1 LIIHVT
7 FGTTWG
13 TYHIESKTKRMTNQ
27 QTEFM
32 VLYEP
37 LHRRLNNYCRSI
49 ASNRADAHDLLNDT
63 LLAAYEQFE
72 KLENRDRFGGY
83 LFTIASN
90 LFKKQLRRKK
100 FRGTYDE
107 KESLMLEDLAAN
119 TETRAELSIVMQKME
134 LLPSLQREALI
145 LFHISDLPLEEIRN
159 IQGGSLS
166 AVKQRIKRGRER
178 LMQLCTERQQTVI
191 TLFF

>member
-1 LIIHVT
+1 
-7 FGTTWG
+7 
-13 TYHIESKTKRMTNQ
+13 MTNQ

-32 VLYEP
+32 ALYEP
-37 LHRRLNNYCRSI
+37 LHKRLSNYCRSM
-49 ASNRADAHDLLNDT
+49 ARNRADADDLLSDT
-63 LLAAYEQFE
+63 VLAAYEQFE
-72 KLENRDRFGGY
+72 KLENRDRFAGY

-100 FRGTYDE
+100 FSGKYDE
-107 KESLMLEDLAAN
+107 KEALLMEDLGIDA
-119 TETRAELSIVMQKME
+119 ETRTELSIVMQKME
-134 LLPSLQREALI
+134 LLPNLQREALI
-145 LFHISDLPLEEIRN
+145 LFHISDIALEEIRN

-178 LMQLCTERQQTVI
+178 LMQLCTERQQIVI

>member
-1 LIIHVT
+1 
-7 FGTTWG
+7 
-13 TYHIESKTKRMTNQ
+13 MTNY

-32 VLYEP
+32 ALYEP
-37 LHRRLNNYCRSI
+37 LHNRLSNYCRSM
-49 ASNRADAHDLLNDT
+49 ARNRADANDLLHDT
-63 LLAAYEQFE
+63 VVAAYEQFE
-72 KLENRDRFGGY
+72 KLENRDRFAGY

-100 FRGTYDE
+100 LSGRYDE
-107 KESLMLEDLAAN
+107 KAALLIEDLAVDA
-119 TETRAELSIVMQKME
+119 ESRAELSIVMQKME
-134 LLPSLQREALI
+134 QLPALQREALI

-178 LMQLCTERQQTVI
+178 LMQLCTERQQHII

>member
-1 LIIHVT
+1 M
-7 FGTTWG
+7 
-13 TYHIESKTKRMTNQ
+13 TKQ

-32 VLYEP
+32 ALYGP
-37 LHRRLNNYCRSI
+37 LHQRLSNYCRNM
-49 ASNRADAHDLLNDT
+49 ARNRADAEDLLHNT
-63 LLAAYEQFE
+63 VVAAYEQFE
-72 KLENRDRFGGY
+72 QLENPNRFAGY

-100 FRGTYDE
+100 FNGRYDE
-107 KESLMLEDLAAN
+107 KEALLIEDLAVDA
-119 TETRAELSIVMQKME
+119 ESRAELSIVMQKME
-134 LLPSLQREALI
+134 LLPALQREALI

-178 LMQLCTERQQTVI
+178 LMQLCTERQQVLI
-191 TLFF
+191 TLLF

>member
-1 LIIHVT
+1 
-7 FGTTWG
+7 
-13 TYHIESKTKRMTNQ
+13 MTNQ

-32 VLYEP
+32 ALYGP
-37 LHRRLNNYCRSI
+37 HHIKLSNYCRSM
-49 ASNRADAHDLLNDT
+49 ARNRADADDLLNDT
-63 LLAAYEQFE
+63 ILAAYAQFD
-72 KLENRDRFGGY
+72 KLENRERFAGY

-100 FRGTYDE
+100 FRGKYDE
-107 KESLMLEDLAAN
+107 KEALMLEDLAAD

-134 LLPSLQREALI
+134 LLPGLQREALI
-145 LFHISDLPLEEIRN
+145 LFHISDLPMEEIRN

-178 LMQLCTERQQTVI
+178 LMQLCTERQQILI

>member
-1 LIIHVT
+1 
-7 FGTTWG
+7 
-13 TYHIESKTKRMTNQ
+13 MTNQ

-32 VLYEP
+32 RLYEP
-37 LHRRLNNYCRSI
+37 LHRRLSNYCRSM
-49 ASNRADAHDLLNDT
+49 SRNRSDADDLLNDT
-63 LLAAYEQFE
+63 ILAAYEQFD
-72 KLENRDRFGGY
+72 KLENPVRFAGY

-90 LFKKQLRRKK
+90 LFKKQLRRKR
-100 FRGTYDE
+100 FRGKYDE
-107 KESLMLEDLAAN
+107 KEALLLEDLSID

-134 LLPSLQREALI
+134 LLPSLQREVLI

>member
-1 LIIHVT
+1 
-7 FGTTWG
+7 
-13 TYHIESKTKRMTNQ
+13 MTNQ

-32 VLYEP
+32 ALYKP
-37 LHRRLNNYCRSI
+37 LHQRLSNYCRSM
-49 ASNRADAHDLLNDT
+49 AHNRSDAGDLLNDT
-63 LLAAYEQFE
+63 LLAAYEQFGQ
-72 KLENRDRFGGY
+72 LENPDRFAGY

-100 FRGTYDE
+100 FRGKYDE
-107 KESLMLEDLAAN
+107 KEALMMEDLSID
-119 TETRAELSIVMQKME
+119 TETRVELSIVMQKME
-134 LLPSLQREALI
+134 LLPAQQREALI

-178 LMQLCTERQQTVI
+178 LMQLCTERQQI
-191 TLFF
+191 LINLFF

>member
-1 LIIHVT
+1 
-7 FGTTWG
+7 
-13 TYHIESKTKRMTNQ
+13 MTNQ

-32 VLYEP
+32 ALYEP
-37 LHRRLNNYCRSI
+37 LHQRLSNYCRSM
-49 ASNRADAHDLLNDT
+49 AHNRDDAGDLLNVT
-63 LLAAYEQFE
+63 LLAAYEQFGQ
-72 KLENRDRFGGY
+72 LENPDRFAGY

-100 FRGTYDE
+100 FRGKYDE
-107 KESLMLEDLAAN
+107 KEALMMKDLSID

-134 LLPSLQREALI
+134 LLPNLQREALI

-166 AVKQRIKRGRER
+166 AVKQRIKCSRER
-178 LMQLCTERQQTVI
+178 LMQMCIERQRQVI
-191 TLFF
+191 TLIF

>member
-1 LIIHVT
+1 
-7 FGTTWG
+7 
-13 TYHIESKTKRMTNQ
+13 MTGPQNQ
-27 QTEFM
+27 FM
-32 VLYEP
+32 ALYGP
-37 LHRRLNNYCRSI
+37 LHQRLSNYCRSM
-49 ASNRADAHDLLNDT
+49 ARNRTDADDLLHDT
-63 LLAAYEQFE
+63 ILAAYSQFE
-72 KLENRDRFGGY
+72 ELENPDRFAGY

-100 FRGTYDE
+100 FRGRYDE
-107 KESLMLEDLAAN
+107 KEALMLEDLAADN
-119 TETRAELSIVMQKME
+119 ETRAELSLIMQKME
-134 LLPSLQREALI
+134 LLPALQREALI
-145 LFHISDLPLEEIRN
+145 LFHISDLPMEEIRN

>member
-1 LIIHVT
+1 
-7 FGTTWG
+7 
-13 TYHIESKTKRMTNQ
+13 MTNQ

-32 VLYEP
+32 ALYEP
-37 LHRRLNNYCRSI
+37 LHQRLSNYCRSM
-49 ASNRADAHDLLNDT
+49 ARNRSDAGDLLNDT
-63 LLAAYEQFE
+63 ILAAYEQFGQ
-72 KLENRDRFGGY
+72 LEHPDRFAGY

-100 FRGTYDE
+100 FRGKYDE
-107 KESLMLEDLAAN
+107 KEALMLEDLAAD
-119 TETRAELSIVMQKME
+119 TETRAELSVVMQKME
-134 LLPSLQREALI
+134 LLPGLQREALI

-178 LMQLCTERQQTVI
+178 LMQLCTERQQFFV

>member
-1 LIIHVT
+1 
-7 FGTTWG
+7 
-13 TYHIESKTKRMTNQ
+13 MTNQ

-32 VLYEP
+32 ALYEP
-37 LHRRLNNYCRSI
+37 QHKRLSNYCRSM
-49 ASNRADAHDLLNDT
+49 AHNRADADDLLNDT
-63 LLAAYEQFE
+63 ILAAYEQFD
-72 KLENRDRFGGY
+72 KLEKPDRFAGY

-100 FRGTYDE
+100 FRGKYDE
-107 KESLMLEDLAAN
+107 KEALMLEDLAAD

>member
-1 LIIHVT
+1 
-7 FGTTWG
+7 
-13 TYHIESKTKRMTNQ
+13 MTNQ

-32 VLYEP
+32 TLYGP
-37 LHRRLNNYCRSI
+37 QHKRLSNYCRSM
-49 ASNRADAHDLLNDT
+49 AHNRADAHDLLNDT
-63 LLAAYEQFE
+63 ILAAYEQFD
-72 KLENRDRFGGY
+72 KLENPDRFAGY

-100 FRGTYDE
+100 FRGKYDE
-107 KESLMLEDLAAN
+107 KEALLIEDLGIDA
-119 TETRAELSIVMQKME
+119 ETRTELSMVMQKME

>member
-1 LIIHVT
+1 
-7 FGTTWG
+7 
-13 TYHIESKTKRMTNQ
+13 MTNY

-32 VLYEP
+32 ALYKP
-37 LHRRLNNYCRSI
+37 LHQRLSNYCRSV
-49 ASNRADAHDLLNDT
+49 ARNRADANDLLHDT
-63 LLAAYEQFE
+63 VVAAYEQFD
-72 KLENRDRFGGY
+72 KLENRDRFAGY

-100 FRGTYDE
+100 FSGKYDE
-107 KESLMLEDLAAN
+107 KEALLIEDLAAD

-134 LLPSLQREALI
+134 LLPALQREALI
-145 LFHISDLPLEEIRN
+145 LFHISDLPMEEIRN

-166 AVKQRIKRGRER
+166 AVKLRIKRGRER
-178 LMQLCTERQQTVI
+178 LMQLCTERQQHII

>member
-1 LIIHVT
+1 M
-7 FGTTWG
+7 
-13 TYHIESKTKRMTNQ
+13 TKQ

-37 LHRRLNNYCRSI
+37 LHQRLSNYCRSM
-49 ASNRADAHDLLNDT
+49 ARNRTDADDLLNDT
-63 LLAAYEQFE
+63 ILAAYEQFGQ
-72 KLENRDRFGGY
+72 LEHPDRFAGY

-100 FRGTYDE
+100 FRGKYDE
-107 KESLMLEDLAAN
+107 KEALMMEDLSID
-119 TETRAELSIVMQKME
+119 TETRAELAIVMQKME
-134 LLPSLQREALI
+134 LLPGLQREALI

-178 LMQLCTERQQTVI
+178 LMQLCTERQQILI